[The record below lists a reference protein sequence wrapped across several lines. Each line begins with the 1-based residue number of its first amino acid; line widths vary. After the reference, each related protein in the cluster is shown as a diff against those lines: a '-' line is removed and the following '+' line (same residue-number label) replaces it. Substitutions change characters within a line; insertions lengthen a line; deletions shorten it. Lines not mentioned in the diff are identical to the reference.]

1 MRRPTGASLSSR
13 KLLSSVGIGAVVA
26 AVAIVVGAT
35 ATPHGPRILSGLAD
49 EESPRA
55 PISTTNAEVAPM
67 ATTTS
72 AATTTS
78 TTSTTSTQSPF
89 AIDDH
94 GFVNTAARCDSAQIT
109 VAFGRTERSIVAIC
123 ADQSGAYEYRG
134 VRLSDRAGLTAAV
147 EAQDDGEYVARED
160 GITYVVSSQEFY
172 LMSGSEV
179 IREEPWLEYH
189 EPRLA
194 AESSPAEDAPA
205 DSESDDSAETTP
217 TTSSPE
223 TFDPV
228 G

>member
-1 MRRPTGASLSSR
+1 MRPPTGASLSSR
-13 KLLSSVGIGAVVA
+13 KLLSSIGIGAVVA
-26 AVAIVVGAT
+26 AVAIFVGAT
-35 ATPHGPRILSGLAD
+35 ATPDGPRILSGWAD
-49 EESPRA
+49 EESPPA

-72 AATTTS
+72 AATTTP
-78 TTSTTSTQSPF
+78 TTPTTPTQSPY
-89 AIDDH
+89 AIDDR
-94 GFVNTAARCDSAQIT
+94 GFVNTEARCDSTQIT

-134 VRLSDRAGLTAAV
+134 VRLSDRAGLTAPV

-194 AESSPAEDAPA
+194 AESSPADTAPA
-205 DSESDDSAETTP
+205 SDDSAETTP
-217 TTSSPE
+217 RTSSPE
-223 TFDPV
+223 TFEPV